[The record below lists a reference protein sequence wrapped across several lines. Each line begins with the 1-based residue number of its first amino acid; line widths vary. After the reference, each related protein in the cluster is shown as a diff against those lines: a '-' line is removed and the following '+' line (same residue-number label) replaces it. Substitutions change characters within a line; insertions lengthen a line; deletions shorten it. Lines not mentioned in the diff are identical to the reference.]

1 MECRAVD
8 HINIIRRQLAMM
20 ANICDNRHIAPVDSA
35 GTGNLPTQ
43 ERVFCILSRRIPM
56 DAKCIKSATNRKM
69 FILAEMWS
77 KRKQL
82 ISSLGL
88 KANK

>member
-1 MECRAVD
+1 VIAY
-8 HINIIRRQLAMM
+8 IYTI
-20 ANICDNRHIAPVDSA
+20 RHIAPVDST

-43 ERVFCILSRRIPM
+43 ERVFCILSKRIPM
-56 DAKCIKSATNRKM
+56 DAKCIKSATSRKM

-77 KRKQL
+77 KKKQL
-82 ISSLGL
+82 ICSLGL